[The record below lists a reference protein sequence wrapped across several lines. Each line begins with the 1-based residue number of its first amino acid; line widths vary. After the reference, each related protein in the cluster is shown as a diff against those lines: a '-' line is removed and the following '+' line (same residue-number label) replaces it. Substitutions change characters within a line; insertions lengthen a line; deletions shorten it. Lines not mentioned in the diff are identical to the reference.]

1 MTKKNRQDINYEE
14 HKDLFD
20 YAELSAKKAYNKFR
34 NKIPTNVWSIE
45 DFISEANITACNS
58 IIKFKDKENLDIF
71 KLGKMAVYWR
81 LQDILQKSRL
91 YSKYFIRGNSLSCS
105 NDINGTQV
113 SQEQFLDFIKNSST
127 IATTG
132 IKFSDLTS
140 ICDDREYDIL
150 VQKIRDGK
158 TFKSIADNFNTR
170 KGRGKHKTKFTK
182 QGIMVIYNKALNKV
196 KKIYFEK

>member
-81 LQDILQKSRL
+81 LQDILQNNKKRNQYQISLGLSSKS
-91 YSKYFIRGNSLSCS
+91 
-105 NDINGTQV
+105 
-113 SQEQFLDFIKNSST
+113 
-127 IATTG
+127 
-132 IKFSDLTS
+132 
-140 ICDDREYDIL
+140 
-150 VQKIRDGK
+150 
-158 TFKSIADNFNTR
+158 
-170 KGRGKHKTKFTK
+170 
-182 QGIMVIYNKALNKV
+182 
-196 KKIYFEK
+196 